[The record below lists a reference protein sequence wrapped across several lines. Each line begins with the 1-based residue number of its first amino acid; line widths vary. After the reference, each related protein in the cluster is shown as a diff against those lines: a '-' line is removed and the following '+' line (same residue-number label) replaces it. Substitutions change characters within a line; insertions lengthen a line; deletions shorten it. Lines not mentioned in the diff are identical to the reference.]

1 MFGSNG
7 LSAADVAAVVR
18 NNDGCCNNGGYGM
31 MNGIG
36 GYGFGEGWWVI
47 IILMA
52 LFGGFGRN
60 GIGGGYG
67 YGCGCNPCGCEA
79 AVATVGDI
87 QRGFD
92 NQGVT
97 NKLNGLENGLC
108 DGFYAMNTAV
118 LNSTNQLQTAIQ
130 QSTVANL
137 QNTYALQNTIQ
148 QDTIANMQ
156 NTNALSRQLAD
167 CCCENRQGQAQIQYD
182 LATNSSAI
190 TTAIQNQTTA
200 LMQNQND
207 NYRALH
213 DELVSYRM
221 QDKDETIAA
230 LRSQVQA
237 LNLAQSQANQNTYL
251 VNQLRPCPQP
261 AYIVANPFC
270 CNGQQYASYQNSGC
284 CGTQCCG

>member
-67 YGCGCNPCGCEA
+67 CSCNPCGCEA

-87 QRGFD
+87 ERGFD
-92 NQGVT
+92 NQTVV

-108 DGFYAMNTAV
+108 DGFYSMNTSI
-118 LNSTNQLQTAIQ
+118 LNGTNQIQNAIQ
-130 QSTVANL
+130 QSTVAAL
-137 QNTYALQNTIQ
+137 QNTYALQNTMQ

-167 CCCENRQGQAQIQYD
+167 CCYENRQGQAQIQYNM
-182 LATNSSAI
+182 ATNTCALQ
-190 TTAIQNQTTA
+190 TAIQNQTTA

-213 DELVSYRM
+213 DEIVGYRM

-270 CNGQQYASYQNSGC
+270 CNQQVSYQNANC
-284 CGTQCCG
+284 CPSQCCG

>member
-67 YGCGCNPCGCEA
+67 GGCNPCGCEA

-87 QRGFD
+87 ERGFN
-92 NQGVT
+92 NQTVV

-108 DGFYAMNTAV
+108 DGFYSMNTSI
-118 LNSTNQLQTAIQ
+118 LNGTNQIQAAIQ
-130 QSTVANL
+130 QSTVAAL
-137 QNTYALQNTIQ
+137 QNTYALQNTMQ

-182 LATNSSAI
+182 MATNTCALQ
-190 TTAIQNQTTA
+190 TAIQNQTTA

-213 DELVSYRM
+213 DELVGYRM

-270 CNGQQYASYQNSGC
+270 CNQQVSYQNANC
-284 CGTQCCG
+284 CPSQCCG

>member
-18 NNDGCCNNGGYGM
+18 NNDGCCNYGGYGM
-31 MNGIG
+31 MNGMG

-47 IILMA
+47 IILA
-52 LFGGFGRN
+52 VLFGGFGRN
-60 GIGGGYG
+60 GIGG
-67 YGCGCNPCGCEA
+67 GCNPCGCEA
-79 AVATVGDI
+79 AVATVGDVE
-87 QRGFD
+87 RGFN
-92 NQGVT
+92 NQTVV

-156 NTNALSRQLAD
+156 NTNALSRQFAD
-167 CCCENRQGQAQIQYD
+167 CCCENRQGQAQIQYE
-182 LATNSSAI
+182 LAANSSAI

-261 AYIVANPFC
+261 AYIVDNPFC
-270 CNGQQYASYQNSGC
+270 CNGQQYASFQRSGC
-284 CGTQCCG
+284 CAQCG

>member
-18 NNDGCCNNGGYGM
+18 NNDGCCNYGGYGM
-31 MNGIG
+31 MNGMG

-47 IILMA
+47 IILA
-52 LFGGFGRN
+52 VLFGGFGRN
-60 GIGGGYG
+60 GIGGFGG
-67 YGCGCNPCGCEA
+67 GCNPCGCEA
-79 AVATVGDI
+79 AVATVGDVE
-87 QRGFD
+87 RGFN
-92 NQGVT
+92 NQTVV

-156 NTNALSRQLAD
+156 NTNALSRQFAD
-167 CCCENRQGQAQIQYD
+167 CCCENRQGQAQIQYE
-182 LATNSSAI
+182 LAANSSAI

-284 CGTQCCG
+284 CAQCG

>member
-1 MFGSNG
+1 MFGSNNG
-7 LSAADVAAVVR
+7 LSAADVAAVM
-18 NNDGCCNNGGYGM
+18 NGNSCYNNGGYGM
-31 MNGIG
+31 

-60 GIGGGYG
+60 GIGGFGG
-67 YGCGCNPCGCEA
+67 GCNPCGCEA

-87 QRGFD
+87 ERGFN
-92 NQGVT
+92 NQTVV

-118 LNSTNQLQTAIQ
+118 LNSTNPLQTAIQ
-130 QSTVANL
+130 
-137 QNTYALQNTIQ
+137 
-148 QDTIANMQ
+148 Q

>member
-1 MFGSNG
+1 
-7 LSAADVAAVVR
+7 
-18 NNDGCCNNGGYGM
+18 M

-67 YGCGCNPCGCEA
+67 CGCNPCGCEA

-87 QRGFD
+87 ERGFD
-92 NQGVT
+92 NQTVV

-108 DGFYAMNTAV
+108 DGFYSMNTSI
-118 LNSTNQLQTAIQ
+118 LNGTNQIQNAIQ
-130 QSTVANL
+130 QSTVAAL
-137 QNTYALQNTIQ
+137 QNTYALQNTMQ

-167 CCCENRQGQAQIQYD
+167 YCYENRQGQAQIQYNM
-182 LATNSSAI
+182 ATNTCALQ
-190 TTAIQNQTTA
+190 TAIQNQTTA

-213 DELVSYRM
+213 DEIVGYRM

-230 LRSQVQA
+230 LRSQIQA
-237 LNLAQSQANQNTYL
+237 LNLAASQANQNTYL

-270 CNGQQYASYQNSGC
+270 CNQQVSYQNANC
-284 CGTQCCG
+284 CPSQCCG

>member
-1 MFGSNG
+1 MFGSNNG
-7 LSAADVAAVVR
+7 LSAADVAAVM
-18 NNDGCCNNGGYGM
+18 NGNSCCNNGGYGM
-31 MNGIG
+31 

-52 LFGGFGRN
+52 LWGGFGR
-60 GIGGGYG
+60 GGAFSGYG
-67 YGCGCNPCGCEA
+67 GNAGGNCGCGCNS

-108 DGFYAMNTAV
+108 DGFYAVNTSI
-118 LNSTNQLQTAIQ
+118 LNSTNTIQNAIQ
-130 QSTVANL
+130 QASTANL

>member
-36 GYGFGEGWWVI
+36 GYGFGEVWWVI

-67 YGCGCNPCGCEA
+67 CGCNPCGCEA

-87 QRGFD
+87 ERGFD
-92 NQGVT
+92 NQTVV

-118 LNSTNQLQTAIQ
+118 LNSTNQFQTAIQ
-130 QSTVANL
+130 QSTVAAL
-137 QNTYALQNTIQ
+137 QNTYALQK
-148 QDTIANMQ
+148 
-156 NTNALSRQLAD
+156 
-167 CCCENRQGQAQIQYD
+167 GQAQIQYD